1 MSVISSVERS
11 KGPTEPH
18 AMREPIRGII
28 HVHSHFSRD
37 GLCSIAD
44 LAAFARESGFQFVGL
59 TDHVEDLSPP
69 DFEALRR
76 ECKEHSDEL
85 CVMIPGLEYR
95 CTGEIHILGLG
106 ITHDISSDDP
116 VVVAS
121 EIRRMGGLAVLAH
134 PGRNGYQCPPELCAA
149 LNGIEIWN
157 AGYDGR
163 FVPPL
168 AGIQLLGEAREAN
181 SSILG
186 IGGADLHGL
195 HRHPGVVLQ
204 LPINGR
210 DGIDTGL
217 VLQYLRTGSFS
228 ICGQFV
234 SFSSHAAPHRLGWIC
249 LWAFRKMY
257 DFSKAIR
264 NAIDYPPSH

>member
-1 MSVISSVERS
+1 MSVISSVERF
-11 KGPTEPH
+11 KDPPERD

-37 GLCSIAD
+37 GLCSVAD

-59 TDHVEDLSPP
+59 TDHAEDLSPP
-69 DFEALRR
+69 DFEVLRR
-76 ECKEHSDEL
+76 ECKEHSDEF

-106 ITHDISSDDP
+106 ITHEISNDDP
-116 VVVAS
+116 IVVAS
-121 EIRRMGGLAVLAH
+121 EITRMGGLAVLAH
-134 PGRNGYQCPPELCAA
+134 PGRNGYQCPPELCAV
-149 LNGIEIWN
+149 LTGIEIWN

-168 AGIQLLGEAREAN
+168 AGIQLLEEARKVN
-181 SSILG
+181 PSILG

-195 HRHPGVVLQ
+195 HRHPGVLLQ
-204 LPINGR
+204 LLMNG
-210 DGIDTGL
+210 GAGTDTGL
-217 VLQYLRTGSFS
+217 VLHCLRTESFS
-228 ICGQFV
+228 VCGQFV
-234 SFSSHAAPHRLGWIC
+234 SFNSHAAPHRLSWIC

-257 DFSKAIR
+257 EFSKVVR
-264 NAIDYPPSH
+264 NVIDYPPSY

>member
-106 ITHDISSDDP
+106 ITHDISSGDP

-134 PGRNGYQCPPELCAA
+134 PGRSGYQCAPELCAA
-149 LNGIEIWN
+149 LDGIEIWN
-157 AGYDGR
+157 ARYDGL
-163 FVPPL
+163 FVPSL
-168 AGIQLLGEAREAN
+168 ENFRLLGRVRGVN
-181 SSILG
+181 SSLFG
-186 IGGADLHGL
+186 IGGADLHGF
-195 HRHPGVVLQ
+195 HRPPGVILE
-204 LPINGR
+204 LLMNGST
-210 DGIDTGL
+210 GIDPRIILEHIGTGK
-217 VLQYLRTGSFS
+217 FS
-228 ICGQFV
+228 IRGRYV
-234 SFSSHAAPHRLGWIC
+234 RFSAYTVPHRLARVR
-249 LWAFRKMY
+249 LWVFRKLY
-257 DFSKAIR
+257 EVSKAIR
-264 NAIDYPPSH
+264 DVALGEN

>member
-18 AMREPIRGII
+18 AMSEPIRGII

-59 TDHVEDLSPP
+59 TDHAEDLSPP

-134 PGRNGYQCPPELCAA
+134 PGRNGYQCPPELCAV
-149 LNGIEIWN
+149 LNAVEIWN
-157 AGYDGR
+157 AAYDGC

-168 AGIQLLGEAREAN
+168 DGLRLLQEARGVN
-181 SSILG
+181 SSIFG

-195 HRHPGVVLQ
+195 HRPPGVVLE
-204 LPINGR
+204 LPVTGNAH
-210 DGIDTGL
+210 IDACMVLRHLGTGL
-217 VLQYLRTGSFS
+217 FS
-228 ICGQFV
+228 VCGRYVRFDAKMV
-234 SFSSHAAPHRLGWIC
+234 PRRLTRIP
-249 LWAFRKMY
+249 LWSFRKLY
-257 DFSKAIR
+257 EASKAIR
-264 NAIDYPPSH
+264 DVTLGEI

>member
-1 MSVISSVERS
+1 MSDISSVERS
-11 KGPTEPH
+11 RDPPEPH
-18 AMREPIRGII
+18 AMSEPIRGMI

-59 TDHVEDLSPP
+59 TDHAEDFSPP

-95 CTGEIHILGLG
+95 CRGEIHVLGLG

-121 EIRRMGGLAVLAH
+121 TIRALGGIAVLAH
-134 PGRNGYQCPPELCAA
+134 PGRNGYQCPPKLCAA

-168 AGIQLLGEAREAN
+168 AGIQLLEEAWEVN
-181 SSILG
+181 SSIVG

-195 HRHPGVVLQ
+195 HRRPGVELQ
-204 LPINGR
+204 LPINGSA
-210 DGIDTGL
+210 GIDTEL
-217 VLQYLRTGSFS
+217 VLQCFRMGRFS
-228 ICGQFV
+228 VCGQFV
-234 SFSSHAAPHRLGWIC
+234 RFNSHTAPHLLGRTC

-257 DFSKAIR
+257 ELSKAIR
-264 NAIDYPPSH
+264 NVFDYPPSH